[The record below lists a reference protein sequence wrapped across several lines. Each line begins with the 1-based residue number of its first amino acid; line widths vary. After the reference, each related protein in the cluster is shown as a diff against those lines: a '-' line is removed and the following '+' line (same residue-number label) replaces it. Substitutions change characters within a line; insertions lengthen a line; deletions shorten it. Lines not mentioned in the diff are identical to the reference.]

1 MYQRHFKSILGARR
15 MKRGLKYLEKGKN
28 GEGIG
33 VTDSWGVESTI
44 EPKDST
50 EESRNR
56 QWRSWGG
63 GSLTIILERKRM
75 KEGEGVTSCSG

>member
-28 GEGIG
+28 REGIG

-63 GSLTIILERKRM
+63 APSQLFLRGRE
-75 KEGEGVTSCSG
+75 